1 MRNPLLLAITLSATV
16 AYAKPAV
23 VISTPSQFGHQDAAQ
38 LGAIAAVV
46 EAAKPG
52 YLACYTSALD
62 KTPGLTG
69 SLEVT
74 LSIAVD
80 GTVKQAS
87 VKGFDSGARACV
99 EAVLA
104 KLQFAR
110 QPNPVTVEYRRWA
123 FAETTKPDET
133 GAVWEGFT
141 AKERQMLI
149 DDQLARLGN
158 DSATSGLAKA
168 PWVST
173 LSFGA
178 GTVHGGGLDA
188 KVVRHFLVRRR
199 DQMRYCY
206 EKRVLADH
214 KLGSVTVTATFTI
227 LPSGIVRQSTATGL
241 ASVADCVAGQI
252 RTLEFP
258 KPKDGELVEVAYPLT
273 FARVNK

>member
-1 MRNPLLLAITLSATV
+1 
-16 AYAKPAV
+16 
-23 VISTPSQFGHQDAAQ
+23 
-38 LGAIAAVV
+38 
-46 EAAKPG
+46 
-52 YLACYTSALD
+52 
-62 KTPGLTG
+62 
-69 SLEVT
+69 
-74 LSIAVD
+74 
-80 GTVKQAS
+80 VKQAS

-104 KLQFAR
+104 KLQFAH

-173 LSFGA
+173 LSFGG
-178 GTVHGGGLDA
+178 GTVRGGGLDA